1 MAHTTDTATPSL
13 DRFFETVHGFHRT
26 AVIKTAIELDVF
38 SLIAEGCKTADA
50 LAERCRAAPRGMRIL
65 CDQLT
70 VIGFLS
76 KIDGDYTLAS
86 DAELFLTK
94 RSPAYVGTAIDFLLS
109 DAQMEPFRALTSAV
123 RQGGTAM
130 ETSVGAPDHPVWVA
144 FARAM
149 APLMMFPSELLA
161 QLIASDPAPIRKVVD
176 VAAGHG
182 LYGIAIA
189 KRNPDAQIVAVDWPN
204 VLDVAVENARAAGL
218 ADRYTTLPGSAFDVE
233 YGRDCDLILLTN
245 FLHHFDPSG
254 CEAVLRKCAAALQ
267 PGGRVAI
274 LEFIP
279 NEDRVTPPIAAS
291 FSLMMLATT
300 PRGDAYTF
308 AQYAEMLRRVGFSAN
323 ALHDL
328 PPTYFR
334 AVIARK

>member
-1 MAHTTDTATPSL
+1 MAHTTETATASL

-26 AVIKTAIELDVF
+26 AVIKTAIDLDVF
-38 SLIAEGCKTADA
+38 TMNADGSKTADA
-50 LAERCRAAPRGMRIL
+50 LAERCATVPRGMRIL
-65 CDQLT
+65 CDQLA
-70 VIGFLS
+70 VIGFLVKS
-76 KIDGDYTLAS
+76 DGDYALAS
-86 DAELFLTK
+86 DAELFLNK
-94 RSPAYVGTAIDFLLS
+94 RSPAYVGTAIEFLLS
-109 DAQMEPFRALTSAV
+109 DAQVDPFRDLTSAV
-123 RQGGTAM
+123 RQGGTTLD
-130 ETSVGAPDHPVWVA
+130 TSVVAPDHPVWVR

-149 APLMMFPSELLA
+149 APLMMLPSQLLA
-161 QLIASDPAPIRKVVD
+161 QLIASDPAPTRKVLD

-189 KRNPDAQIVAVDWPN
+189 TRNPDAHIVALDWPN
-204 VLDVAVENARAAGL
+204 VLDVATDNARAAGI
-218 ADRYTTLPGSAFDVE
+218 ADRYSTLPGSAFDLE
-233 YGRDCDLILLTN
+233 YGRDYDLILLTN

-254 CEAVLRKCAAALQ
+254 CEAVLRKCIDALR

-300 PRGDAYTF
+300 QRGDAYTF
-308 AQYAEMLRRVGFSAN
+308 AQYAELLRRVGFRVN
-323 ALHDL
+323 RLHDL

-334 AVIARK
+334 AVIAQK